1 MKAELDRKITLM
13 RVHYACFALS
23 SFLIGG
29 WMAVDP
35 GSFWGLFGLEIGEP
49 IIPTVYGSA
58 IVGEGVV
65 CWLGVKRPLRFI
77 PILYYMVAYKLVVCI
92 ALVPKLLH
100 MDDAPL
106 AGWLIILAW
115 GSVIVMCGFILP
127 WGRGRE
133 VAARLASEVDRPF
146 LP

>member
-1 MKAELDRKITLM
+1 MLDQLDRKIKWM
-13 RVHYACFALS
+13 RVHYVCFALS
-23 SFLIGG
+23 SFLVGG

-35 GSFWGLFGLEIGEP
+35 AGFWGLFGLEIGEP

-92 ALVPKLLH
+92 VLVPKLLC
-100 MDDAPL
+100 MDNAPL
-106 AGWLIILAW
+106 AGWGIILAW
-115 GSVIVMCGFILP
+115 GSVIVMCGIILP
-127 WGRGRE
+127 WGRGPE

>member
-1 MKAELDRKITLM
+1 
-13 RVHYACFALS
+13 
-23 SFLIGG
+23 
-29 WMAVDP
+29 MAVDP
-35 GSFWGLFGLEIGEP
+35 GSVWGLFGLEIGES

-92 ALVPKLLH
+92 ALVPKLLQ

-115 GSVIVMCGFILP
+115 GSVIVMCGLILP